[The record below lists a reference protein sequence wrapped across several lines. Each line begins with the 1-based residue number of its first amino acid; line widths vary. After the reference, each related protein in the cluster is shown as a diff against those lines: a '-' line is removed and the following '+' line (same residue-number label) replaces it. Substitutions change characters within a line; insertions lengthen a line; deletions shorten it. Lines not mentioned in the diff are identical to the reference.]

1 MIANM
6 FNLMS
11 TGILASEL
19 EPLVDGHNQDKP
31 IAKEEFDSEYKK
43 KFRPFSH
50 YEYSE
55 GRFSKRGNNEV
66 DAINDATSPH
76 CDKNNDSWY
85 REVVELRKKAG
96 EYKNRGWGT
105 KFAPERLND
114 MYNKQ
119 VELWDQVS
127 RRSSLSALS
136 LASMTHKGY
145 TKEEKE
151 EDNNK
156 KSSPNKAYRNA
167 ENSAKMIR
175 DIIRHHLERTTGG
188 SGNF

>member
-1 MIANM
+1 M
-6 FNLMS
+6 
-11 TGILASEL
+11 
-19 EPLVDGHNQDKP
+19 EPLVDGSQDRS
-31 IAKEEFDSEYKK
+31 ITREEFDSEYKK

-50 YEYSE
+50 YEYNE
-55 GRFSKRGNNEV
+55 GRFMKRGTNEV
-66 DAINDATSPH
+66 DGAVHEATSPH
-76 CDKNNDSWY
+76 CENKNNDSWY

-136 LASMTHKGY
+136 LASMAHKSY

-156 KSSPNKAYRNA
+156 KSSPSKAYRNA
-167 ENSAKMIR
+167 ENSARMIR

-188 SGNF
+188 SGT